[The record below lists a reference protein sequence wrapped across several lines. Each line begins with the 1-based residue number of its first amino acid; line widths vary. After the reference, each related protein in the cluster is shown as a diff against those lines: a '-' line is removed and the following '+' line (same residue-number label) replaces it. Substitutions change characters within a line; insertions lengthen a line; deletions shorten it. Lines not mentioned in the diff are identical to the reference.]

1 MGELIY
7 RNNNFQDWISLIFLL
22 NLIFIFSMFLLDP
35 IRLKR
40 LIRFYATDL
49 YVSKHVSEK
58 NLNYLSPFNLLSFL
72 IILNTL
78 CLLFVFISNYFKG
91 FIEFAFEFYYLLIN
105 LFIFFCV
112 RFYLV
117 KFILKQL
124 RISRDLNLF
133 FFKSFTY
140 NVQFAIVLLVF
151 LFINFYSSNLKSQ
164 FIGILVFPLG
174 LWFIFQSRIIISLFN
189 SKPRDVLYI
198 ILYLCTL
205 KIIPWYWFYFFAIES
220 KL

>member
-7 RNNNFQDWISLIFLL
+7 RNNDFQDWISLIFLL

-40 LIRFYATDL
+40 LIKFYATDI

-72 IILNTL
+72 IIINTL
-78 CLLFVFISNYFKG
+78 SLLFFFMSNYLKG

-105 LFIFFCV
+105 LIIFLGV

-124 RISRDLNLF
+124 RLNRDLNLF

-140 NVQFAIVLLVF
+140 NLQFAIVLLVF
-151 LFINFYSSNLKSQ
+151 LFINFYSFNLKSQ
-164 FIGILVFPLG
+164 FISILILPIG
-174 LWFIFQSRIIISLFN
+174 LWFIYQSRVIISLFR

-220 KL
+220 KF